1 MESSYINE
9 KIKLRDIIYGIIQI
23 FRNNNGDNSDISR
36 KVQNIEGKQD
46 SKYINFLEGFI
57 SNGEEKDKFKQP
69 ITGNVESKQIKQR
82 KESNRIHT
90 NKDDSSLEDREI

>member
-1 MESSYINE
+1 MESSDIKE
-9 KIKLRDIIYGIIQI
+9 KIKLGDIIYGIIQI

-36 KVQNIEGKQD
+36 KVQNIEGEQD

-69 ITGNVESKQIKQR
+69 ITGNFKPKQ
-82 KESNRIHT
+82 KEENNQSINENIT
-90 NKDDSSLEDREI
+90 NLDDREI